1 MGYLLSCSDHALQW
15 SEGADSSQC
24 SWKGSCQQ
32 YKGLEIVSAVLTLY
46 SKPSTSGTPL
56 VKIHIDQGSST
67 DAEAG
72 QPYSFHLLHCHH
84 PTGKKNPGLRVLGFR
99 PPVPSCCLLLLPP
112 LPKSQPNIMSTFW
125 THKYWV
131 LTLIFMITV
140 IGFLLKSHS
149 WAFWTW
155 KLWYIPYFLLLWPPI
170 LPEKGQ
176 RIQLC
181 TWSAELQSVM

>member
-15 SEGADSSQC
+15 SEGADSFQC

-32 YKGLEIVSAVLTLY
+32 YKGLEIVSAVLALY

-99 PPVPSCCLLLLPP
+99 LPVPSCCLLLLPP
-112 LPKSQPNIMSTFW
+112 LPKSQPQHNEHILNTQMLSFDTNFPDYR
-125 THKYWV
+125 YWV
-131 LTLIFMITV
+131 PV
-140 IGFLLKSHS
+140 NEHS
-149 WAFWTW
+149 EPGNFDTFHTS
-155 KLWYIPYFLLLWPPI
+155 WYYAPPYFLRKV
-170 LPEKGQ
+170 KGFSCVPGQ
-176 RIQLC
+176 QNC
-181 TWSAELQSVM
+181 SQ